1 VAGELFG
8 PYRIEGLLGRGSM
21 GEVHR
26 ATDLRKDRVVA
37 LKLLSAA
44 HSGDEGFATRFRR
57 EAEMTA
63 RLTDPH
69 VIPIHDYGEIDGQ
82 LYLDMRLVEG
92 ADLGTVLRTTGPLDP
107 VRAVAV
113 VEQVAAAL
121 DAAHRADLIHRD
133 VKPSNILLTRPEGS
147 ERGVQLP
154 EFAYLIDF
162 GIAASLNDSRL
173 TSQSTLI
180 GTAAYMAPERFRP
193 GAGGDHRVDVYAL
206 GCVLHEALAG
216 GAPFPTKSIEQLV
229 HAHLHQPPPRPG
241 ALRAGVPPGL
251 DAVVTTAMDKEPDR
265 RYRHAGELAVA
276 ARAAVSGTGSWPAAR
291 GTGAWSAPVAAPTAP
306 TAPTGPTSPTS
317 PTASTAPTAPT
328 GPTGPVRAPG
338 ASRTDAS
345 SLPLAATD
353 EWGRRAPAPTEP
365 DAPSGTLAST
375 DEWGRRTSAPDA
387 SPAPSPAPSPAGHVP
402 PPPGRRRSLL
412 AVALLLVVLALLA
425 LGATIYLR
433 SPGEGAPAAAT
444 LPEGL
449 VGSWNGTQ
457 TEPVS
462 GRSFPIRIDLAAG
475 AVGAEVGQMSFSVF
489 DCRFA
494 LFLAGT
500 APTVDLQARP
510 IAGPCSEGL
519 VRITSEGPDRFS
531 YETRAGDQVV
541 ARGDATR
548 G

>member
-1 VAGELFG
+1 MAGEGFG

-63 RLTDPH
+63 RLNDPH
-69 VIPIHDYGEIDGQ
+69 VIPIHDYGEIDGR

-92 ADLGTVLRTTGPLDP
+92 ADLGTVLATAGSLDP
-107 VRAVAV
+107 VRAVAI

-121 DAAHRADLIHRD
+121 DAAHRAELIHRD

-147 ERGVQLP
+147 ERGAQLP

-206 GCVLHEALAG
+206 GCVLHEAVTG
-216 GAPFPTKSIEQLV
+216 GAPFPTKSIHQLV

-241 ALRAGVPPGL
+241 ALRAGVPPAL
-251 DAVVTTAMDKEPDR
+251 DAVVATAMDKEPDR

-276 ARAAVSGTGSWPAAR
+276 ARAAVSGTASWPAAR
-291 GTGAWSAPVAAPTAP
+291 ATGAWPAPGAAPSA
-306 TAPTGPTSPTS
+306 TS
-317 PTASTAPTAPT
+317 APTAPT
-328 GPTGPVRAPG
+328 GPTGPVGTAGTSPH
-338 ASRTDAS
+338 DAS
-345 SLPLAATD
+345 SL
-353 EWGRRAPAPTEP
+353 
-365 DAPSGTLAST
+365 SLAST
-375 DEWGRRTSAPDA
+375 DEWGRPA
-387 SPAPSPAPSPAGHVP
+387 SSPAPSPAGPVAAP
-402 PPPGRRRSLL
+402 RSRRRRPLL
-412 AVALLLVVLALLA
+412 VVALLLVVLGLLA
-425 LGATIYLR
+425 LGGTLYLR
-433 SPGEGAPAAAT
+433 SPGQGAPTAAA

-462 GRSFPIRIDLAAG
+462 GRSFPIRIDLSPG
-475 AVGAEVGQMSFSVF
+475 AVGEEVGQMSFSVF

-510 IAGPCSEGL
+510 VAGPCSEGL
-519 VRITSEGPDRFS
+519 VRATVEGPDRFS

-541 ARGDATR
+541 ARGDLAR

>member
-1 VAGELFG
+1 MAGEHFG

-63 RLTDPH
+63 RLNDPH
-69 VIPIHDYGEIDGQ
+69 VIPIHDYGEIDGR

-92 ADLGTVLRTTGPLDP
+92 ADLGTVLATAGPLDP
-107 VRAVAV
+107 VRAVAI

-121 DAAHRADLIHRD
+121 DAAHRAELIHRD

-147 ERGVQLP
+147 ERGAQLP

-206 GCVLHEALAG
+206 GCVLHEAVTG
-216 GAPFPTKSIEQLV
+216 SAPFPTKSIHQLV

-241 ALRAGVPPGL
+241 ALRAGVPPEL
-251 DAVVTTAMDKEPDR
+251 DEVVLTAMDKEPDR
-265 RYRHAGELAVA
+265 RHPHAGELAVA
-276 ARAAVSGTGSWPAAR
+276 ARAAVSGTASWPAAR
-291 GTGAWSAPVAAPTAP
+291 GAGTWAAPGAAPTAPGAAPTAP
-306 TAPTGPTSPTS
+306 TAPTAPGAATSA
-317 PTASTAPTAPT
+317 PTAPGAATSATSAPT
-328 GPTGPVRAPG
+328 GPTGPAGTSPH
-338 ASRTDAS
+338 DAS
-345 SLPLAATD
+345 SL
-353 EWGRRAPAPTEP
+353 
-365 DAPSGTLAST
+365 SLAST
-375 DEWGRRTSAPDA
+375 DEWGR
-387 SPAPSPAPSPAGHVP
+387 PAPSPAGPVAAP
-402 PPPGRRRSLL
+402 RGRRRRPLL
-412 AVALLLVVLALLA
+412 VVALLLVVLGLLA
-425 LGATIYLR
+425 LGGTLYLR
-433 SPGEGAPAAAT
+433 SPSEDAPAAAT

-462 GRSFPIRIDLAAG
+462 GRSFPIRIDLSPG
-475 AVGAEVGQMSFSVF
+475 AVGEEVGQMSFSVF

-519 VRITSEGPDRFS
+519 VRATAEGPDRFS

-541 ARGDATR
+541 ARGDLSR